1 MILNLTQWEELN
13 PLINIKSRITVCDHS
28 LIQVDVGG
36 LVFSYMQKN
45 SPGRLY
51 WWPILLEYAIL

>member
-36 LVFSYMQKN
+36 LVFSYMQKTVL
-45 SPGRLY
+45 GGCIGGQY
-51 WWPILLEYAIL
+51 C